1 MKDSAVRWRRGWCAP
16 TGKSVG
22 FFFGFCADDADGR
35 GDESRQNEGR
45 RRGGDGLNR
54 TTKFSIS
61 LFVSFQQRKKKQKTK
76 ERNFS
81 LSHSPAV
88 HGRVFLFPLF
98 SVVFLF
104 AFSIV
109 VRFGNRR
116 QKNQIVSSCVLRS
129 APIRLPTGRTV
140 HSVVI
145 SLIAPSYNYVSD
157 DSLEVSYSLLL
168 VGSNRHRYVDKCL
181 PPILV
186 PRCRRLWLTFID
198 WYGRPWPPLF
208 FPIEIQRRVFL
219 F

>member
-1 MKDSAVRWRRGWCAP
+1 MAPRLVRADRKVRR
-16 TGKSVG
+16 V
-22 FFFGFCADDADGR
+22 FFGFCADDADGR

-109 VRFGNRR
+109 VSFGNRR

-168 VGSNRHRYVDKCL
+168 VGSNRHRYVDKCS

-198 WYGRPWPPLF
+198 
-208 FPIEIQRRVFL
+208 
-219 F
+219 

>member
-109 VRFGNRR
+109 VSFGNRR

-181 PPILV
+181 PQYLCLGV
-186 PRCRRLWLTFID
+186 D
-198 WYGRPWPPLF
+198 VSG
-208 FPIEIQRRVFL
+208 
-219 F
+219 

>member
-109 VRFGNRR
+109 VSFGNRR

-208 FPIEIQRRVFL
+208 FPIEIKRRVFL

>member
-61 LFVSFQQRKKKQKTK
+61 LFVSFQQRKKKTK
-76 ERNFS
+76 NKREK
-81 LSHSPAV
+81 
-88 HGRVFLFPLF
+88 FLT
-98 SVVFLF
+98 F
-104 AFSIV
+104 AFTCRSRP
-109 VRFGNRR
+109 RFFVSFVFRR
-116 QKNQIVSSCVLRS
+116 LFVCIFDCCQFWESSAEKNQIVSSCVLRS

-198 WYGRPWPPLF
+198 
-208 FPIEIQRRVFL
+208 
-219 F
+219 

>member
-198 WYGRPWPPLF
+198 WYGRPWSPLF

>member
-109 VRFGNRR
+109 VSFGNRR

-198 WYGRPWPPLF
+198 
-208 FPIEIQRRVFL
+208 
-219 F
+219 

>member
-109 VRFGNRR
+109 VSFGNRR